1 METCLCSN
9 ELGKKVQFG
18 LSATARFPGFDLAG
32 EIRSDAIGGKKLT
45 GEGDALTGFEALLAT
60 LVSGGPQKGAEIDLE
75 VITQDPANQQLADA
89 LSGMAEAL
97 VPLANAFDNLTIP
110 TAEQLDAA
118 RQAMAE
124 LVNAINAHPN
134 RQDIALKGPIGAFA
148 AQLSELRSAGNDAN
162 RNGVSEL
169 GKVGQLLGHLD
180 KILNQMGVQNTVK
193 GGNVFGQNA
202 APNLHQ
208 MIDQLNDLSGNL
220 HTLPQKLGEQV
231 QKGQFF
237 GNAAFDAQTGAQ
249 AQTGATVAATADGE
263 SNPQNVLQAAL
274 NGEKPLPNQQQAANT
289 NAQAG
294 AQAAASNT
302 PADTDILAQIAKMG
316 EQLSGKET
324 GALRNGENADGQLN
338 AKLTAEVKPDP
349 ERMTFA
355 QATKEA
361 NLQAAARY
369 PEMQRQNNST
379 SATAPLTSELDAVET
394 GTEKL
399 FGQHKVEQF
408 QQQVNHIEAAQQK
421 AMPRQIN
428 LPAVAF
434 EIVRQVKA
442 GMQRFE
448 VRLDP
453 PEMGRID
460 VQMEMEGKNVTARL
474 VVERAETLD
483 LLQRDARALER
494 ALQQAGLN
502 AERANLQFSL
512 RQDQQGGFN
521 QQFAGRDG
529 NGRGGDKQ
537 AKADPL
543 VAEAAIDQTT
553 SLRGTIRDNGLNLW
567 V

>member
-1 METCLCSN
+1 VETCLSSN

-32 EIRSDAIGGKKLT
+32 EIRSDAIGGTKAK
-45 GEGDALTGFEALLAT
+45 GEGEALTGFEALLAT
-60 LVSGGPQKGAEIDLE
+60 LISGGPQKGAEIDID
-75 VITQDPANQQLADA
+75 VIAQDPANQQLADA

-110 TAEQLDAA
+110 TADQLDAA
-118 RQAMAE
+118 RAAMGE

-134 RQDIALKGPIGAFA
+134 RQDISLKGPIGAFA
-148 AQLSELRSAGNDAN
+148 AQLGELRAAGSDAA

-180 KILNQMGVQNTVK
+180 KILNQMGVQTGAN
-193 GGNVFGQNA
+193 GGAELAQGA
-202 APNLHQ
+202 KPNLHQ
-208 MIDQLNDLSGNL
+208 MIDQLNELAGNL

-237 GNAAFDAQTGAQ
+237 GNAAFDAQTSAQ
-249 AQTGATVAATADGE
+249 AGTTAQTANAETGADTK
-263 SNPQNVLQAAL
+263 NVLQAAL
-274 NGEKPLPNQQQAANT
+274 NVEKPLLKQQQAANNNVGN
-289 NAQAG
+289 NASG
-294 AQAAASNT
+294 E
-302 PADTDILAQIAKMG
+302 TDILAQIAKMG
-316 EQLSGKET
+316 EQLTGKEV
-324 GALRNGENADGQLN
+324 GALRNGELADGQLN
-338 AKLTAEVKPDP
+338 AKLSAEVKADP

-369 PEMQRQNNST
+369 PEMQRQNNPT
-379 SATAPLTSELDAVET
+379 AANAPLTSELDAVET

-512 RQDQQGGFN
+512 KQDQQGGFN
-521 QQFAGRDG
+521 QQFADRDG
-529 NGRGGDKQ
+529 HQGGGQ
-537 AKADPL
+537 NQSEADAL
-543 VAEAAIDQTT
+543 VADASIDQTT